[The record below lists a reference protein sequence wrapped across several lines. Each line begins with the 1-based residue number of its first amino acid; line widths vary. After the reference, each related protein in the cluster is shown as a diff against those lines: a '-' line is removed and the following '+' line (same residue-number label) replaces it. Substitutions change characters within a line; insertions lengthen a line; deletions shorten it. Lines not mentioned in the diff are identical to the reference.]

1 MLSVRNLLTES
12 VKFLK
17 ACKYFFTAASLNP
30 WGDPKKLKGGYAL
43 EMFFHDTTYYLP
55 IPLRFLRSV
64 EISGKSGAGGNA
76 PFEAVP
82 PCCCGCCELFA
93 VWDCILFYLHQSRE
107 KIKKANIQH
116 FSRKKKPCYIKDAS
130 KKRNYDFSPRQA

>member
-1 MLSVRNLLTES
+1 MSSAHNFFIYTEIIIIVSVAIEQNVFSTSMCSVRNLFTES
-12 VKFLK
+12 VKFLE
-17 ACKYFFTAASLNP
+17 ACKYFFTAASLKP
-30 WGDPKKLKGGYAL
+30 WGDPKELKGGYAL

-64 EISGKSGAGGNA
+64 EISGKSGAAGKA

-93 VWDCILFYLHQSRE
+93 VWDCILFYLHLSRAR
-107 KIKKANIQH
+107 I
-116 FSRKKKPCYIKDAS
+116 
-130 KKRNYDFSPRQA
+130 